1 MTIRLRQIAIG
12 YLSQKSALLLT
23 ALKSYVYELG
33 RPTIS
38 AAVQTE
44 QGWNL
49 GGRYESADS
58 AANFVVTLKN

>member
-33 RPTIS
+33 RPTIA

-44 QGWNL
+44 QVGI
-49 GGRYESADS
+49 SA
-58 AANFVVTLKN
+58 VVVKAQKVQPILLRH